1 MEGIGFGFGFGVGFA
16 STGDTLLD
24 RLTGDALLER
34 LVGTSSP
41 PLLALI
47 SAWIWSIVLRSR
59 VDRSGQSFRIPS
71 TEACFFI
78 LSFMLIV
85 GFVGA
90 TYRAIL

>member
-1 MEGIGFGFGFGVGFA
+1 VEGIGFGFGFGVGFA

-34 LVGTSSP
+34 LVGTF
-41 PLLALI
+41 LALI